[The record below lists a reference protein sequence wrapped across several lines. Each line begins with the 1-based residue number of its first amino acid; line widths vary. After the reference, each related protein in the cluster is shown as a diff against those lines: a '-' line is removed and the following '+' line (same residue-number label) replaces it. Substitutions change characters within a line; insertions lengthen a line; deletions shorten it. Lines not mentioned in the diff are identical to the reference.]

1 LVKISDVAKAAGVST
16 ATVSRALN
24 GVPTVDPLLARRARE
39 AAARLGYRPNAVAR
53 NLRRR
58 RTAIWALIISD
69 VANPFFTSLVRGVED
84 TSQQAGYSIFLCNT
98 AEDPER
104 EQRYLAVSEEEQVS
118 GVILSPNIRGS
129 GVSSIIKAGTPL
141 VAVDRPLSEPVD
153 SVLVDS
159 ARGAETATMHLLE
172 QGWTNPACITGP
184 SYATTAQERAQGY
197 CTAVAAATGPSAAM
211 HVSYADFRPAGGR
224 NSAAS
229 LLQMEPPPDSFFVAN
244 SEMMIGVLQELKERG
259 IEPGRDVGLICF
271 DDPPWA
277 SLLTPPLSVIAQPA
291 YEMGVQAAQI
301 LLERIAAGN
310 TPAEPK
316 TVTLDTTLIVRA
328 SSLRRS
334 PASR

>member
-1 LVKISDVAKAAGVST
+1 VKISDVAKAAGVST

-24 GVPTVDPLLARRARE
+24 GVPTVDPLLARRAKD

-84 TSQQAGYSIFLCNT
+84 TSQEAGYSVFLCNT
-98 AEDPER
+98 SEDPER

-129 GVSSIIKAGTPL
+129 GVSSIIKAGIPL
-141 VAVDRPLSEPVD
+141 VAVDRPLTEPVD

-159 ARGAETATMHLLE
+159 VKGAETATMHLFE

-184 SYATTAQERAQGY
+184 SYAATAQERAQGY
-197 CTAVAAATGPSAAM
+197 RAAVAAAKGPSAVM
-211 HVSYADFRPAGGR
+211 HVSHADFRPAGGR
-224 NSAAS
+224 NAAAG
-229 LLQMEPPPDSFFVAN
+229 LLRTDPPPDAFFVAN
-244 SEMMIGVLQELKERG
+244 SEMMLGVLQELKERTL
-259 IEPGRDVGLICF
+259 EPGRDVGLICF

-291 YEMGVQAAQI
+291 YEIGVRAAQI
-301 LLERIAAGN
+301 LLERITGGK
-310 TPAEPK
+310 TPAEPQTIK
-316 TVTLDTTLIVRA
+316 LDTTLIVRA
-328 SSLRRS
+328 SSLRPR
-334 PASR
+334 AAGR